1 MLNITKTIEYALIA
15 IRHISRKEGD
25 DVSSAKEISSL
36 YNIPHEIMAKTM
48 QKLCKLGY
56 LGAIKGSHGGYFLN
70 KPLNRINLIDFMES
84 IEGPIG
90 IVKCSVDE
98 HCNIMEVCN
107 IKAPIH
113 KINDNIRNV
122 LSKISVNEVII

>member
-15 IRHISRKEGD
+15 IRHISRNKVD

-36 YNIPHEIMAKTM
+36 YNIPNEIMAKTM

-56 LGAIKGSHGGYFLN
+56 LGAIKGSHGGYFLK
-70 KPLNRINLIDFMES
+70 KPLNKINLIDFMES

-90 IVKCSVDE
+90 LVKCSVDE

-107 IKAPIH
+107 IKTPIH
-113 KINDNIRNV
+113 KINDNIRSV

>member
-1 MLNITKTIEYALIA
+1 MLNITKSIEYSLIA
-15 IRHISRKEGD
+15 IRHISRNQVN

-56 LGAIKGSHGGYFLN
+56 LGAIKGSHGGYFLK
-70 KPLNRINLIDFMES
+70 KPLNKINLIDFMES

-90 IVKCSVDE
+90 LVKCSIDE

>member
-15 IRHISRKEGD
+15 IRHISRKEGN

-56 LGAIKGSHGGYFLN
+56 LGAIKGPHGGYFLK
-70 KPLNRINLIDFMES
+70 KPL
-84 IEGPIG
+84 
-90 IVKCSVDE
+90 IV
-98 HCNIMEVCN
+98 
-107 IKAPIH
+107 
-113 KINDNIRNV
+113 
-122 LSKISVNEVII
+122 L

>member
-15 IRHISRKEGD
+15 IRHISQNKVND
-25 DVSSAKEISSL
+25 ISSAKEISSV

-48 QKLCKLGY
+48 QKLCKVGY
-56 LGAIKGSHGGYFLN
+56 LGAIKGPHGGYFLK
-70 KPLNRINLIDFMES
+70 KPLNKINLIDFMES

-90 IVKCSVDE
+90 IVKCSVEE

-122 LSKISVNEVII
+122 LSNISVNEVII